1 MSRSPRPAGCWRRYA
16 RRIVQLRDEALRQ
29 LGQLTTLKAGTLA
42 VAAHE
47 SAAVYLLPAALRGYL
62 ERFPDI
68 KVGIHRS
75 RLNEIPRQVM
85 DREVDIGF
93 VKDEPAFH
101 ELHSTEVHLDH
112 MVLVAAPR
120 HRLAGRPNVTIEDL
134 AGEAF
139 VLHSLCATT
148 AEMMRRVFEQHR
160 IKFRVVAELWSF
172 ENIRG
177 FVREGVGLAIVPGVT
192 VREDLRDG
200 WLVRI
205 PMPVLEVARRT
216 LMIYRE
222 QGYLSDSASELIKL
236 VRNFN
241 WEGARS
247 PALSPAIAGP
257 RLVGYEGRRAAP
269 PRRRRIRTS

>member
-1 MSRSPRPAGCWRRYA
+1 
-16 RRIVQLRDEALRQ
+16 
-29 LGQLTTLKAGTLA
+29 
-42 VAAHE
+42 
-47 SAAVYLLPAALRGYL
+47 
-62 ERFPDI
+62 
-68 KVGIHRS
+68 
-75 RLNEIPRQVM
+75 M

-120 HRLAGRPNVTIEDL
+120 HRLAGRPNVRIEDL

-148 AEMMRRVFEQHR
+148 ADMMHRLFEQHR

-192 VREDLRDG
+192 VREDLREG
-200 WLVRI
+200 SLVRI
-205 PMPVLEVARRT
+205 PMPVLEVPRRT

-241 WEGARS
+241 WEGTGSMAFSKRR
-247 PALSPAIAGP
+247 AIAEVSS
-257 RLVGYEGRRAAP
+257 R
-269 PRRRRIRTS
+269 